1 MKINEENIIEITEEL
16 SSEYEVSKVLSK
28 YPKDTIIVKNVK
40 DFDMPIIS
48 GISNTREKIAK
59 SINCEVSEITKRIIE
74 AIDNPIKVE
83 KFTDLSE
90 YNSSKVDLD
99 KIPILT
105 HYKRDGGKYIT
116 SGVVF
121 ARDPESGIQ
130 NASIHRMMVLD
141 NERLVIR
148 IVPRNLY
155 TYFQNAQ
162 KSGKDLEIAIAIGM
176 DPAILLASTT
186 SIPIDY
192 NEMDVAN
199 AFKNGKLEL
208 IKCGNLEVPK
218 ADIILEG
225 KISVKENV
233 AEGPFVDLTDTYDI
247 IRDQPVINLSKM
259 HIKKDNPHY
268 HSILPAGFEHKLLQG
283 LPQEPR
289 IFKAVKNAVPT
300 VENVVLTEGG
310 CCWLHAVISINKQTE
325 GDGKNAIMAAL
336 SAHPSLKHAIV
347 VDTDVNI
354 FDAEDVEYAIATR
367 VKGDKD
373 IMIVPNVRGSSLDPV
388 AESDGTT
395 TKIGVDATKS
405 FKSLDKFERVSHSS
419 RRRHRQADTRL
430 RQNPTDSPSR
440 RFSPVQT
447 YPAPRHGEARR
458 HGSPSP
464 RSDT

>member
-1 MKINEENIIEITEEL
+1 MILDNENIIEITEEL
-16 SSEYEVSKVLSK
+16 SNEFEVAKVLRK
-28 YPKDTIIVKNVK
+28 YPKDTVLIKNVK
-40 DFDMPIIS
+40 GFDLPVIS
-48 GISNTREKIAK
+48 GICNTREKIAK
-59 SINCEVSEITKRIIE
+59 SINCEVSEITQKIIDAME
-74 AIDNPIKVE
+74 KPIKVD
-83 KFTDLSE
+83 KFTDFSQYDTLDI
-90 YNSSKVDLD
+90 DLD
-99 KIPILT
+99 KIPILK
-105 HYKRDGGKYIT
+105 HYKRDGGAYIT

-121 ARDPESGIQ
+121 ARDPITGIQ

-141 NERLVIR
+141 NKRLVIR

-162 KSGKDLEIAIAIGM
+162 KAGKDLDIAIAIGI

-199 AFKNGKLEL
+199 AFKNGELEL
-208 IKCGNLEVPK
+208 IKCGELEVPQ

-225 KISVKENV
+225 KISVTETI

-247 IRDQPVINLSKM
+247 IRDQPIINLEKM
-259 HIKKDNPHY
+259 HIKKENAAY
-268 HSILPAGFEHKLLQG
+268 HAILPAGFEHKLLQG

-310 CCWLHAVISINKQTE
+310 CCWLHSVVSINKQTE

-336 SAHPSLKHAIV
+336 SAHPSLKHCVV
-347 VDTDVNI
+347 VDRDVDV

-367 VKGDKD
+367 VKGDRD

-405 FKSLDKFERVSHSS
+405 LKTVEKFERVS
-419 RRRHRQADTRL
+419 
-430 RQNPTDSPSR
+430 
-440 RFSPVQT
+440 FS
-447 YPAPRHGEARR
+447 E
-458 HGSPSP
+458 
-464 RSDT
+464 

>member
-1 MKINEENIIEITEEL
+1 MKLEGDNIIEITDEL
-16 SSEYEVSKVLSK
+16 SSEFEVSKVLRQ
-28 YPKDTIIVKNVK
+28 YPKDTVIVKNVK
-40 DFDMPIIS
+40 GYDMPVIT
-48 GISNTREKIAK
+48 GICNTRDKIAK
-59 SINCEVSEITKRIIE
+59 SINCEVSEITEKIIE
-74 AIDNPIKVE
+74 AMEKPIKVD
-83 KFTDLSE
+83 KFTDFSE
-90 YNSSKVDLD
+90 YDNLDVDLD

-105 HYKRDGGKYIT
+105 HYKRDGGAYIT
-116 SGVVF
+116 AGVVF
-121 ARDPESGIQ
+121 ARDPETGIQ

-141 NERLVIR
+141 NKRLVIR

-162 KSGKDLEIAIAIGM
+162 KAGKDLDIAIAIGM

-192 NEMDVAN
+192 NEMEVAN
-199 AFKNGKLEL
+199 AFKDGELEL
-208 IKCGNLEVPK
+208 IKCGDLEVPQ

-225 KISVKENV
+225 KISVTETV

-247 IRDQPVINLSKM
+247 IRDQPIINLEKM
-259 HIKKDNPHY
+259 HIKKDNPAY
-268 HSILPAGFEHKLLQG
+268 HAIIPAGFEHKLLQG

-289 IFKAVKNAVPT
+289 IYKAVKNAVPT

-310 CCWLHAVISINKQTE
+310 CCWLHAVVSINKQTE

-336 SAHPSLKHAIV
+336 SAHPSLKHCVA

-367 VKGDKD
+367 VKGDRD

-405 FKSLDKFERVSHSS
+405 LKTLEKFERVS
-419 RRRHRQADTRL
+419 
-430 RQNPTDSPSR
+430 
-440 RFSPVQT
+440 F
-447 YPAPRHGEARR
+447 GE
-458 HGSPSP
+458 
-464 RSDT
+464 

>member
-1 MKINEENIIEITEEL
+1 MKIDNENIIEITDEL
-16 SSEYEVSKVLSK
+16 SSEYEVSRVLRD
-28 YPKDTIIVKNVK
+28 YPKDTVIIKNVK
-40 DFDMPIIS
+40 GFDMPVIS
-48 GISNTREKIAK
+48 GICNTRAKIAE
-59 SINCEVSEITKRIIE
+59 SINCEVSEITEKIIE
-74 AIDNPIKVE
+74 ASDNPIKVD
-83 KFTDLSE
+83 KFTDFSE
-90 YNSSKVDLD
+90 YNSLDVNLD

-116 SGVVF
+116 AGVVF
-121 ARDPESGIQ
+121 ARDPVSGVQ

-141 NERLVIR
+141 NKRLVIR

-162 KSGKDLEIAIAIGM
+162 KEGKDLEIAIAIGM

-199 AFKNGKLEL
+199 VFKDSELTL
-208 IKCGNLEVPK
+208 IKCGNLEVPQ
-218 ADIILEG
+218 AEIILEG
-225 KISVKENV
+225 KISVSETV
-233 AEGPFVDLTDTYDI
+233 REGPFVDLTDTYDI
-247 IRDQPVINLSKM
+247 IREQPVINLEKM
-259 HIKKDNPHY
+259 HIKKDNPCY
-268 HSILPAGFEHKLLQG
+268 HAIIPAGFEHKLLQG

-289 IFKAVKNAVPT
+289 IFKSVKNAVPT

-310 CCWLHAVISINKQTE
+310 CCWLHAAVSINKQTE

-336 SAHPSLKHAIV
+336 SAHPSLKHCVV
-347 VDTDVNI
+347 VDTDVNV

-373 IMIVPNVRGSSLDPV
+373 IMIVSNVRGSSLDPV

-405 FKSLDKFERVSHSS
+405 LKTRGKFERVS
-419 RRRHRQADTRL
+419 
-430 RQNPTDSPSR
+430 
-440 RFSPVQT
+440 F
-447 YPAPRHGEARR
+447 GE
-458 HGSPSP
+458 
-464 RSDT
+464 

>member
-1 MKINEENIIEITEEL
+1 MNINDDNIIEITDEL
-16 SSEYEVSKVLSK
+16 STEYEISKVLRQ
-28 YPKDTIIVKNVK
+28 YPKDTVVIKNPEG
-40 DFDMPIIS
+40 FDIPVVS
-48 GISNTREKIAK
+48 GICNTREKIAE
-59 SINCEVSEITKRIIE
+59 SINCEVSEITEKIIDAME
-74 AIDNPIKVE
+74 NPQKVT
-83 KFTDLSE
+83 KFTDFSE
-90 YNSSKVDLD
+90 YDNLEVNLD

-105 HYKRDGGKYIT
+105 HYKRDGGAYIT
-116 SGVVF
+116 AGVVF
-121 ARDPESGIQ
+121 ARDPKTGIQ

-141 NERLVIR
+141 NKRLVIR

-162 KSGKDLEIAIAIGM
+162 EAGEDLEIAIAIGI

-192 NEMDVAN
+192 NEMEVAN
-199 AFKNGKLEL
+199 AFKNGQLEL
-208 IKCGNLEVPK
+208 IKCGQLEVPQ

-225 KISVKENV
+225 KISVTDTV

-259 HIKKDNPHY
+259 HIKKDNPAY
-268 HSILPAGFEHKLLQG
+268 HAIIPAGFEHKLLQG

-310 CCWLHAVISINKQTE
+310 CCWLDAVVSINKQTE

-336 SAHPSLKHAIV
+336 SAHPSLKHCVA

-367 VKGDKD
+367 VKGDRD

-405 FKSLDKFERVSHSS
+405 LKTLEKFERVS
-419 RRRHRQADTRL
+419 
-430 RQNPTDSPSR
+430 
-440 RFSPVQT
+440 F
-447 YPAPRHGEARR
+447 GE
-458 HGSPSP
+458 
-464 RSDT
+464 

>member
-1 MKINEENIIEITEEL
+1 MKLNDENIIEITDEL
-16 SSEYEVSKVLSK
+16 SSEYEISKVLRQ
-28 YPKDTIIVKNVK
+28 YPKDTVIVKNVK
-40 DFDMPIIS
+40 GYDMPVVT
-48 GISNTREKIAK
+48 GICNTRDKIAK
-59 SINCEVSEITKRIIE
+59 SINCEVSEITEKIIDAME
-74 AIDNPIKVE
+74 NPLKVE
-83 KFTDLSE
+83 KFTDFSQYDTLDI
-90 YNSSKVDLD
+90 DLG

-105 HYKRDGGKYIT
+105 HYKRDGGAYIT
-116 SGVVF
+116 AGVVF
-121 ARDPESGIQ
+121 ARDPKTGIQ

-141 NERLVIR
+141 DKRLVIR

-162 KSGKDLEIAIAIGM
+162 EIGDDLDIAIAIGM

-192 NEMDVAN
+192 NEMEVAN
-199 AFKNGKLEL
+199 AFKNGELEL
-208 IKCGNLEVPK
+208 IKCGDLEVPQ

-225 KISVKENV
+225 KISVTETV

-247 IRDQPVINLSKM
+247 IRDQPIINLSKM
-259 HIKKDNPHY
+259 HIKKDNPAY
-268 HSILPAGFEHKLLQG
+268 HAIVPAGFEHKLLQG

-289 IFKAVKNAVPT
+289 IYKAVKNAVPT

-310 CCWLHAVISINKQTE
+310 CCWLHAVVSINKQTE

-336 SAHPSLKHAIV
+336 SAHPSLKHCVA
-347 VDTDVNI
+347 VDTDVDI

-367 VKGDKD
+367 VKGDRD

-405 FKSLDKFERVSHSS
+405 LKTLEKFERVS
-419 RRRHRQADTRL
+419 
-430 RQNPTDSPSR
+430 
-440 RFSPVQT
+440 F
-447 YPAPRHGEARR
+447 GE
-458 HGSPSP
+458 
-464 RSDT
+464 